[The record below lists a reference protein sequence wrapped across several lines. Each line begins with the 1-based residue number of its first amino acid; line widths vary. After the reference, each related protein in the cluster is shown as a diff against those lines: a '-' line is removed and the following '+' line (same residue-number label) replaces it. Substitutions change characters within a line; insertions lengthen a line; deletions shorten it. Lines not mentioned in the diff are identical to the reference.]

1 MRLVSARGL
10 VEGACVLLAGPLSA
24 KLAGMPLESA
34 AFIGAAIA
42 FSAVPAAFFWLAE
55 PRVAGVKHSI
65 LSDGLQE
72 FRTIAGARSVWIAAL
87 FLLCVC
93 LPQTFPT
100 VLYFHQTTTLKFPV
114 ADIGY
119 LNAASGVGNLLAPV
133 IICACAGAL
142 SRAACCASRSRAAQ
156 SAPRSI
162 CSTGRMTP
170 LS

>member
-1 MRLVSARGL
+1 MRHAA
-10 VEGACVLLAGPLSA
+10 EY
-24 KLAGMPLESA
+24 A

-114 ADIGY
+114 ADIGH
-119 LNAASGVGNLLAPV
+119 AD
-133 IICACAGAL
+133 
-142 SRAACCASRSRAAQ
+142 R
-156 SAPRSI
+156 
-162 CSTGRMTP
+162 RMKCPLFEEERTP
-170 LS
+170 LVYPFLKL